1 MIMCLRKRPNS
12 RNIRVCM
19 ISKAASAALL
29 SIGLA
34 ACVFGPRTA
43 YVPKPQPLDLDA
55 ARWSSFT
62 FSEDAITVTVKV
74 PPRFRIVKT
83 NRLPEAT
90 YDQASQ
96 RLLLD
101 AQYDFGKQS
110 HHNPTEFHLRA
121 QFVRL
126 TVPLTQT
133 PLNAAALYGAL
144 RAAAGR
150 PAAPGGTD
158 PKPVREQGAAREWM
172 HLDPHAAAEMP
183 GAVREDFYTM
193 IDETSVLGVTA
204 TYSPNVQDDPQW
216 FASRRRILRAVVDQ
230 IVVTR

>member
-1 MIMCLRKRPNS
+1 
-12 RNIRVCM
+12 M
-19 ISKAASAALL
+19 ISRVVSIALL

-34 ACVFGPRTA
+34 ACVWGPRAA
-43 YVPKPQPLDLDA
+43 YVPKPQSIDMDA
-55 ARWSSFT
+55 ARWMSFT

-110 HHNPTEFHLRA
+110 HNNPTEFHVRA

-126 TVPLTQT
+126 TAPLPQT
-133 PLNAAALYGAL
+133 PLNAAALYLAL
-144 RAAAGR
+144 RAAAGQ
-150 PAAPGGTD
+150 PAAPGVHD

-172 HLDPHAAAEMP
+172 HLDPHETAESS
-183 GAVREDFYTM
+183 GETREDFYTM
-193 IDETSVLGVTA
+193 IDGTSVFGIAA
-204 TYSPNVQDDPQW
+204 TYSPNVQHDPTW
-216 FASRRRILRAVVDQ
+216 FESRRRILRAVVDQ
-230 IVVTR
+230 VVVRR

>member
-1 MIMCLRKRPNS
+1 
-12 RNIRVCM
+12 M
-19 ISKAASAALL
+19 ISRAASTVLL

-34 ACVFGPRTA
+34 ACIFGPRAA
-43 YVPKPQPLDLDA
+43 YVPKPQPIDMESD
-55 ARWSSFT
+55 RWNSFT
-62 FSEDAITVTVKV
+62 FSEDAITVTVRV

-110 HHNPTEFHLRA
+110 HNNPTEFHLRA

-126 TVPLTQT
+126 TAPLSQT
-133 PLNAAALYGAL
+133 PLNAAALYRAV

-150 PAAPGGTD
+150 PAAPGGND

-172 HLDPHAAAEMP
+172 HLDPHDAAERP
-183 GAVREDFYTM
+183 GEVREDFYTM
-193 IDETSVLGVTA
+193 IDETSVFGVSA
-204 TYSPNVQDDPQW
+204 TYSTTVQNDPKW
-216 FASRRRILRAVVDQ
+216 FESRRRILRAVVDH